1 MFVFIDLFKIIKLN
15 KRKEKKKKKDLSPII
30 INHGR
35 ELRVVV
41 DSTSTSAL
49 GIHVIPVIY
58 KS

>member
-15 KRKEKKKKKDLSPII
+15 KRKKDLSPII